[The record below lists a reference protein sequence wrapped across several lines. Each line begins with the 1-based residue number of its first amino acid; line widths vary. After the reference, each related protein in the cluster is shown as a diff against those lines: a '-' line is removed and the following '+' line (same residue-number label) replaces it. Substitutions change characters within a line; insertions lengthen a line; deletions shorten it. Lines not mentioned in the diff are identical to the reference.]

1 MLIRFRSVLS
11 QLNNFLFWGAF
22 NIPTTLKWSSAFLF
36 KRHTCVWRVAF
47 SRCNHFWLKLSVKI
61 LLFCM
66 LQQDLYLVLIRP
78 LNILPVDIQAIPFLI
93 LQLRSMIE
101 GAMLKILQVSCLL
114 LSLSRFTSSSLNVL
128 VLLSY
133 LLYSAI
139 EFFYFSI
146 SFLLLHCYYLHYFC
160 LRLLNLVTNRI
171 RPQNKCQA

>member
-1 MLIRFRSVLS
+1 MGCIQYPHNIEMVQCFSFQTPYMCLESCFFRCS
-11 QLNNFLFWGAF
+11 
-22 NIPTTLKWSSAFLF
+22 
-36 KRHTCVWRVAF
+36 
-47 SRCNHFWLKLSVKI
+47 HFWLKIPVKI

-66 LQQDLYLVLIRP
+66 LQQDLYFVLIRP

-133 LLYSAI
+133 LLYFAI
-139 EFFYFSI
+139 ELFYVIFQFLFFCFIATIFIIFVFVYWI
-146 SFLLLHCYYLHYFC
+146 LW
-160 LRLLNLVTNRI
+160 RI
-171 RPQNKCQA
+171 ASDHRINARHKRKR